1 MTFARRQTGLVAHGL
16 SYPKTRTLRCLVGDE
31 SEKHFLGRVTRLAE
45 LYGWV
50 VWHTL
55 DSTGTRAGEPDLRM
69 VRPPRYILAELK
81 SEHGRLRPEQC
92 TALGLLQQCPGIET
106 YVWKPRD
113 WVRIVEALR

>member
-1 MTFARRQTGLVAHGL
+1 MTALALRRGMA
-16 SYPKTRTLRCLVGDE
+16 YPKSLKEKLVGDE

-69 VRPPRYILAELK
+69 ARPPRYVVAELK
-81 SEHGRLRPEQC
+81 SEHGRLSLAQQQ
-92 TALGLLQQCPGIET
+92 ALALLERCPGIE
-106 YVWKPRD
+106 VKHWRPSD
-113 WVRIVEALR
+113 WQQIVEALRK

>member
-1 MTFARRQTGLVAHGL
+1 MTALALRRGMA
-16 SYPKTRTLRCLVGDE
+16 YPKTLKEKLVGDE

-69 VRPPRYILAELK
+69 VRPPRVIFAELK
-81 SEHGRLRPEQC
+81 SEHGRLRLEQTQALALLERCPEV
-92 TALGLLQQCPGIET
+92 ET
-106 YVWKPRD
+106 YLFRPSD
-113 WVRIVEALR
+113 WQQIVEVLKK